1 MAEFLEEKYSYF
13 DGVQMIDRELR
24 SVSEPRY
31 EGKSFSLLSW
41 PNIAAFVSAEDE
53 MCSLSL
59 RAKLL
64 YGKHSFDSLLS
75 DNCFGDKRQII
86 ATLAECEKLGL
97 LKIHEPSTDIHEQ
110 PTNPSSKK
118 SIKRKNSIY
127 SKLIKWLR

>member
-1 MAEFLEEKYSYF
+1 MANLLGKKYSYF
-13 DGVQMIDRELR
+13 DGVQMIDRELC
-24 SVSEPRY
+24 SVPEPRY
-31 EGKSFSLLSW
+31 EGKSFSLSSW
-41 PNIAAFVSAEDE
+41 PNIAAFVNAEDE

-86 ATLAECEKLGL
+86 TTLAACEKLGL
-97 LKIHEPSTDIHEQ
+97 LEIHEPSTDIHEAY
-110 PTNPSSKK
+110 TNPSSKK
-118 SIKRKNSIY
+118 SVKRKNSIY